1 MFTSI
6 HLQNYKTFTDTTIE
20 LSSNST
26 KAKNLVLLYGE
37 NGAGKSNF
45 ASIFLCFAD
54 LIRTMDVRDMFQ
66 ELMENYKE
74 AAQHEGFL
82 EMLKSRFKDIET
94 IIKDSRTID
103 STGNLLME
111 FSFIINGKK
120 GKYLIETDN
129 KEIVHERLEY
139 TLEKNK
145 GLYFDISQTYTKL
158 NEKIFINKTLLA
170 DIKINIE
177 KYWGKHSL
185 LAIIYH
191 EFSDKSSKFLE
202 GAFSEH
208 FSICLEEFFVLS
220 CRVKKADSPEYGVL
234 GLAHPI
240 LARLESGTIHEQDIS
255 QLDKAEKMLNK
266 FLTKVNP
273 NIKKVYYKRKTRK
286 DKISYE
292 LYTRQAISGTVKDI
306 DFSLESTGTHN
317 LLELLPF
324 FINASKGHTVIIDE
338 LDNGIHDLLVQY
350 LLEDT
355 FSELSG
361 QLIITTHNTHI
372 MSSSI
377 LPSSSFYTIKK
388 DDNGTR
394 TIKCITAQEER
405 VHPYHN
411 KQHRYIT
418 GEYEAVPAKLNLS
431 IKELSSILD

>member
-1 MFTSI
+1 MFTTI
-6 HLQNYKTFTDTTIE
+6 QLKNYKTFTDTTID
-20 LSSNST
+20 LSVNNT

-82 EMLKSRFKDIET
+82 EILKSRFKDIET
-94 IIKDSRTID
+94 IIKDYRTID
-103 STGNLLME
+103 STGNLSME

-120 GKYLIETDN
+120 GKYLIEMDS

-145 GLYFDISQTYTKL
+145 GLYFDISQSGTKL
-158 NEKIFINKTLLA
+158 NEKVFINKNLLS
-170 DIKINIE
+170 DININIE
-177 KYWGKHSL
+177 KFWGKHSL

-208 FSICLEEFFVLS
+208 FSACLEEFFLLS
-220 CRVKKADSPEYGVL
+220 CRVKKSNSPEYGVL
-234 GLAHPI
+234 GLSHPI
-240 LARLESGTIHEQDIS
+240 LAKLESGTIHEQDVAE
-255 QLDKAEKMLNK
+255 LDKAEIMLSN
-266 FLTKVNP
+266 FLSKVNP
-273 NIKKVYYKRKTRK
+273 SIEKVFYKRKAK
-286 DKISYE
+286 KEKISYE
-292 LYTRQAISGTVKDI
+292 LYTRQLISGAIKDI
-306 DFSLESTGTHN
+306 HFSLESTGTHN
-317 LLELLPF
+317 LLELIPF
-324 FINASKGHTVIIDE
+324 FINAAKGHTVVIDE

-350 LLEDT
+350 LLEDI
-355 FSELSG
+355 FNELSG

-372 MSSSI
+372 MRSSI
-377 LPSSSFYTIKK
+377 LPSNSFYLVKK
-388 DDNGTR
+388 DNIGTR
-394 TIKCITAQEER
+394 KIECITERDDR
-405 VHPYHN
+405 VHPNHN

-418 GEYEAVPAKLNLS
+418 GGYEAIPSWSNIS
-431 IKELSSILD
+431 IKELAGILD